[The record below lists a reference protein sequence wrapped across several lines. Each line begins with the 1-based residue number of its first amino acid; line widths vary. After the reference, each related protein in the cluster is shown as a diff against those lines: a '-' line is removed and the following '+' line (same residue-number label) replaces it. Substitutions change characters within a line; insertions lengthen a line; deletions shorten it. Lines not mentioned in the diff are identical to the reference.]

1 MTFAQTWRDFTTA
14 PLTLG
19 PSPGIRE
26 QWRQGRQRYAVWVLR
41 VSEPRVHAR
50 MAMVAGRL
58 GDAVRLFPA
67 EEAHITLFVCGFPTA
82 APRLDDDVAVDVLL
96 RQRDAL
102 EAADLSLAL
111 TVGGCSSFTT
121 AAFLEVH
128 EGGGLTAI
136 RRILAGATDE
146 QRPGPYHPHVTV
158 GVYQDSRPIPP
169 LVAALEPLRDAP
181 PIRVY
186 PTAVE
191 LVVFDAAVAGSP
203 LRTRHAVRIG
213 T

>member
-26 QWRQGRQRYAVWVLR
+26 QWRQGRQWYAVWVLR

-50 MAMVAGRL
+50 MAMVAAPL
-58 GDAVRLFPA
+58 GSAVRPFLA
-67 EEAHITLFVCGFPTA
+67 TEAHITLFVSGFPTA
-82 APRLDDDVAVDVLL
+82 DPRLHDDVAADVLL

-102 EAADLSLAL
+102 VAADLSLTL
-111 TVGGCSSFTT
+111 TVGGCNSFTT

-128 EGGGLTAI
+128 EDGGLTAI
-136 RRILAGATDE
+136 RRLLAGAADE

-158 GVYQDSRPIPP
+158 GVYRDARPTSP
-169 LVAALEPLRDAP
+169 LVAALSPLRDAP
-181 PIRVY
+181 LIPLH
-186 PTAVE
+186 PTVVE
-191 LVVFDAAVAGSP
+191 LVVFDAAVEGSP
-203 LRTRHAVRIG
+203 LLTRHAVRIG
-213 T
+213 P